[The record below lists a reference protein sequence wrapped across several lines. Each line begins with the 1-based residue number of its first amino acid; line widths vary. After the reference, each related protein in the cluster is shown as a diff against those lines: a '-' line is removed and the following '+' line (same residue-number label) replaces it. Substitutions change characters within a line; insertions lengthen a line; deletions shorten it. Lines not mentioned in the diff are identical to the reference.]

1 MLVPRNRRRPCSSL
15 APLDGGG
22 DQQPPDAVSLG
33 SWGYRHFGQFYDVI
47 RIRDQRDAADDLAAV
62 LLPGN
67 EHVAAWLDDS
77 AQWIR

>member
-1 MLVPRNRRRPCSSL
+1 LVLVPRNRRRPCSSL

-33 SWGYRHFGQFYDVI
+33 SWGYRHFGQFYD
-47 RIRDQRDAADDLAAV
+47 LAAV